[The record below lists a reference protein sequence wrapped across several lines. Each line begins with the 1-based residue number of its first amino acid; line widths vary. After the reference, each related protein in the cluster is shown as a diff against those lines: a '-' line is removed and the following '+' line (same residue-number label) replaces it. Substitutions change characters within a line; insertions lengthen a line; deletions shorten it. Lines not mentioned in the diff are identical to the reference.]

1 MTISEGISQIIDKR
15 NAKVPALEQ
24 KKVHLESILAQ
35 IQGINTIRD
44 RMLENAD
51 KLKMNSDVRTHIQ
64 SISTMNFENA
74 MKRLIAFYSDTIER
88 FSRHEINIAVV
99 GSARQ
104 GKSQLLQSIS
114 NLDNSVIPAF
124 ANNDCTGA
132 SSVIKNVPGTTLK
145 ADISFRDEFEMAEA
159 VQAYLDNIFGDG
171 AIRLE
176 SFEGIKRLLVSDLEM
191 RIPKGSA
198 KKKKFDHLK
207 KYIEHFDEWKELVHK
222 GHITITDPN
231 EIQRYV
237 AQHNGEKEGSLL
249 RKDYYYYLA
258 VKEAVISCEFNN
270 PETGSIVLRDTI
282 GLGDTSLGISD
293 KMLETI
299 SVYSDAAV
307 IVRRPEISTGKLD
320 ETDEILYDKLNKA
333 FAKRNM
339 SKWLFWLINHTT
351 PDSIYGE
358 NSDRCDAFKAK
369 LDSYRWSIA
378 QSCIVN
384 AADKREVNEQF
395 LPTVLRTLINNI
407 DAVDDGIMVE
417 MQGLAD
423 KAYSEFRVIQSI
435 IKNILIQGAADVVD
449 TTDFLDYRW
458 DELYDSGLMKL
469 LKEYKNELSD
479 KKDEESVDFKN
490 KVVEILKNSVN
501 LLPSEAELL
510 TQLQKGGRNRGIDV
524 YTMRLDKLRTEF
536 TREFIN
542 IDEEIF
548 DAQVAAFKRRIVD
561 IFTADNGGK
570 LGHLL
575 PLSDFYT
582 TDEWLIAFAERYFV
596 KSRYDQFRVAFVM
609 LSEFSLTVRGFLM
622 HRIRDRIDKLN
633 PTDYNDQR
641 MSDKDE
647 AKKIRLNLSR
657 KLKDVKEELL
667 QKFEDELFR
676 EPNRVFYAMISEF
689 YDRLN
694 FSYQA
699 NMKDAEKTWET
710 FYDEHLIE
718 IWSSEFQDDMK
729 LSELYRDWSEL
740 SDSLSK
746 ISKQDFASNI

>member
-176 SFEGIKRLLVSDLEM
+176 SFEDIKRLLVSDLEM

-198 KKKKFDHLK
+198 KKTKFDHLK

-435 IKNILIQGAADVVD
+435 IKNILIQGAADVVG
-449 TTDFLDYRW
+449 TL
-458 DELYDSGLMKL
+458 
-469 LKEYKNELSD
+469 
-479 KKDEESVDFKN
+479 
-490 KVVEILKNSVN
+490 
-501 LLPSEAELL
+501 
-510 TQLQKGGRNRGIDV
+510 
-524 YTMRLDKLRTEF
+524 
-536 TREFIN
+536 
-542 IDEEIF
+542 
-548 DAQVAAFKRRIVD
+548 
-561 IFTADNGGK
+561 
-570 LGHLL
+570 
-575 PLSDFYT
+575 
-582 TDEWLIAFAERYFV
+582 
-596 KSRYDQFRVAFVM
+596 
-609 LSEFSLTVRGFLM
+609 
-622 HRIRDRIDKLN
+622 
-633 PTDYNDQR
+633 
-641 MSDKDE
+641 
-647 AKKIRLNLSR
+647 
-657 KLKDVKEELL
+657 
-667 QKFEDELFR
+667 
-676 EPNRVFYAMISEF
+676 
-689 YDRLN
+689 
-694 FSYQA
+694 
-699 NMKDAEKTWET
+699 
-710 FYDEHLIE
+710 
-718 IWSSEFQDDMK
+718 
-729 LSELYRDWSEL
+729 
-740 SDSLSK
+740 
-746 ISKQDFASNI
+746 